1 MPANLCSPDFFPALG
16 DILATPTALLTKP
29 EPEPGMP
36 ALGDGRS
43 LDDGNGFGD
52 MVEAPAGLAADD
64 DDDDDDG
71 TGARASALTGLA
83 FTRPFAG
90 A

>member
-1 MPANLCSPDFFPALG
+1 
-16 DILATPTALLTKP
+16 
-29 EPEPGMP
+29 MP